1 MMAELIMYNFDR
13 DKMTDIDD
21 SLKFYTESFD
31 ARKKLIIEKL
41 NRENKRKGNDNE
53 NK

>member
-1 MMAELIMYNFDR
+1 MDNFDR
-13 DKMTDIDD
+13 DKMTDIND
-21 SLKFYTESFD
+21 SLKFYTESSD

-41 NRENKRKGNDNE
+41 NIENKRKGNNNE